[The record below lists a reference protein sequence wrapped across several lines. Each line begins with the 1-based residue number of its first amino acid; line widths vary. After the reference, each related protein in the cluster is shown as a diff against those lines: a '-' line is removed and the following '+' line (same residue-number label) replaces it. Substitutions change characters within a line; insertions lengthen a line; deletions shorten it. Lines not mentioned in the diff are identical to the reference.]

1 MKLRKFEIDSD
12 FEAMKDWVTDERT
25 HAMWCANLIKYPLSK
40 EHLADTLAEAANR
53 FGDVPYVA
61 VSDDDKVVGFFCYA
75 FNNETKEVMLK
86 FVVVD
91 PETRGKGIARE
102 MLSLAIKQAFET
114 SEAVGVQL
122 NVFPENQRA
131 KKCYEKA
138 GFVERNLTPNAFSY
152 KDESWGRCNMVFRS
166 MNSKI

>member
-1 MKLRKFEIDSD
+1 MKGKKLFKTEI
-12 FEAMKDWVTDERT
+12 AK
-25 HAMWCANLIKYPLSK
+25 
-40 EHLADTLAEAANR
+40 R

-61 VSDDDKVVGFFCYA
+61 VSDDGEVTGFFCYS

-91 PETRGKGIARE
+91 PEARGKGIARE
-102 MLSLAIKQAFET
+102 MLSLAVKQAFET

-131 KKCYEKA
+131 KKCYEKV
-138 GFVERNLTPNAFSY
+138 GFVERNLTPNAFTY
-152 KDESWGRCNMVFRS
+152 KDESWGRCNMIFRKELNNPWKEIRGVMES
-166 MNSKI
+166 LPNGKALVRVDFQVYEQ